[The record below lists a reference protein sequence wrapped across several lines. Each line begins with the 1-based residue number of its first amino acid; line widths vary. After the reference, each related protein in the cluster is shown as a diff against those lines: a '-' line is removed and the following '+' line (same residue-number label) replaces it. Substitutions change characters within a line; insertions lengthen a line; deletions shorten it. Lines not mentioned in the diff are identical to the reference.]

1 MDPLLNIK
9 VIMIENNYMIE
20 NKCLSPGN
28 CIHSYG
34 FSPPLYTSEIAIP
47 LGIPSEMLGARMP
60 FFLPHLHICIVT
72 KP

>member
-1 MDPLLNIK
+1 MDPLLNIR
-9 VIMIENNYMIE
+9 VIMIENYYMIE

-34 FSPPLYTSEIAIP
+34 FSPPLHTSEIAIL
-47 LGIPSEMLGARMP
+47 LGIPSKTLGARML
-60 FFLPHLHICIVT
+60 FFLPYLHIHIVT